1 MELRVG
7 TKWEFRYYSIN
18 DILIIHSFDHNDI
31 VKLYWDSSPN
41 NYIFMPKEM
50 LFLDYKQV
58 SSLEVELT

>member
-41 NYIFMPKEM
+41 NYMFM
-50 LFLDYKQV
+50 
-58 SSLEVELT
+58 S